1 MFDLKKLRNFQ
12 SMYSLPCLLFC
23 SIFILSVT
31 SKAWIQENLG
41 IETQILS
48 IIFFITLIIINA
60 KAMAEYIKD
69 LSKLKIPS
77 VDILLYLSISLYFI
91 WNMQIS
97 IYALSCLALYIF
109 YSAAFNASTA
119 ESKNFRTIIFS
130 IFIVSLIGLLG
141 VFGGLAEYL
150 FANSHLFY
158 KLKEVGY
165 PMRFLSILPFH
176 ASGIQYTYNGSAYLI
191 MCSLG
196 LVKVLQISRY
206 SSNIIQLLV
215 FSGLILTQSKIGLLF
230 IALLLALQLTN
241 NQTNLIRILL
251 ICLIGSG
258 YLMLAHITFIDQGS
272 VIESEKYFRE
282 YLFTVFGLDIYLSLF
297 SWLKIQLFNFYI
309 DPASLQVTIGSFV
322 DYAQLYEPH
331 FMYGSALI
339 FGGTLFALILF
350 AKVVSVIVPLIKIA
364 LKKDIYFL
372 VLALTLFIESFVW
385 DAYDS
390 PIFWGIIILA
400 YSYQREISRNHMPK
414 N

>member
-1 MFDLKKLRNFQ
+1 MFNLKKLRNFQ
-12 SMYSLPCLLFC
+12 MIYSFPCLLFC

-31 SKAWIQENLG
+31 SKAWIQKNLG
-41 IETQILS
+41 IDTQILS
-48 IIFFITLIIINA
+48 IIFFIILITINA
-60 KAMAEYIKD
+60 RAMIVYIKD
-69 LSKLKIPS
+69 LSKLKIPRI
-77 VDILLYLSISLYFI
+77 DLMLYLSISLYFI
-91 WNMQIS
+91 YNMQIS
-97 IYALSCLALYIF
+97 IDALSCLALYIF
-109 YSAAFNASTA
+109 YSAAFNASIA

-150 FANSHLFY
+150 FTDSRLFY
-158 KLKEVGY
+158 QLKAIGY
-165 PMRFLSILPFH
+165 PESFLSILPFH
-176 ASGIQYTYNGSAYLI
+176 ASGIQFSYNGSAYLI

-206 SSNIIQLLV
+206 SSSVIQLLV
-215 FSGLILTQSKIGLLF
+215 FSGLILTQSKVGLLF
-230 IALLLALQLTN
+230 MALLLALQLTK

-251 ICLIGSG
+251 ICLICSG
-258 YLMLAHITFIDQGS
+258 YLMLAHITLIDQGS

-282 YLFTVFGLDIYLSLF
+282 YLFTVFGLGIYLSLF

-309 DPASLQVTIGSFV
+309 DPASLQVTMGSFA
-322 DYAQLYEPH
+322 DYAPLYEPH

-339 FGGTLFALILF
+339 FGGIVFALILF
-350 AKVVSVIVPLIKIA
+350 AKVVSVTVQLIKIA

-372 VLALTLFIESFVW
+372 VLVLTLFIESFIW
-385 DAYDS
+385 DAHDS

-400 YSYQREISRNHMPK
+400 YSYQREISRNHVLK